1 MPGRAKEARPP
12 LPSPGR
18 LRPGA
23 CRALQNVWNIPGDDR
38 PVEFQN
44 MRTSVASILV
54 HAVVFVLL
62 LLALQQFTG
71 IGTCDHHHHPKHL

>member
-1 MPGRAKEARPP
+1 MPGRAREARPR
-12 LPSPGR
+12 LPGPGR
-18 LRPGA
+18 LHP
-23 CRALQNVWNIPGDDR
+23 IPGDDR